1 MISEKHGSNRN
12 NTQAISGTI
21 HGETAVASPIPVK
34 LYLLHVPL
42 PEKKKTIQKDG
53 LFLFSFVKEQDTD
66 PSNCRCPV
74 DICHPPA

>member
-1 MISEKHGSNRN
+1 MISEKHRSNRN

-42 PEKKKTIQKDG
+42 PLRWDSNPRFVSKTWCFAGKKAKWFGERYKVFG
-53 LFLFSFVKEQDTD
+53 TD
-66 PSNCRCPV
+66 
-74 DICHPPA
+74 AMYQ